1 MRARTGLLVPSGED
15 DRRFVFVIPWEDRY
29 YAGTTD
35 TAYQG
40 DLESP
45 AVEQAD
51 VDYVLGAVARS
62 FPDVNERCV
71 VASWAG
77 LRPLARGGDG
87 PTADLSRRHQI
98 YEEPAGLVTVT
109 GGKLTT
115 YRAMAEDVVDRIAPR
130 TKSRTPALPLGLTM
144 PLTEALA
151 RSARAAAAVG
161 LSEDEGRRFVHR
173 YGDDWQAAVALIRRT
188 AGARGAGRR
197 RRARARSRP
206 RARANTRDGADRRR
220 RERAAAAADDARSH
234 GSSAPGLRIPF
245 GSSARLTRRSSSS
258 PPAPSSR
265 SRNRAFSRP
274 TPWWCVSVP
283 PVSWQAATAS
293 SQAAR

>member
-1 MRARTGLLVPSGED
+1 VRARTGLLVPSGED

-40 DLESP
+40 DLEAP
-45 AVEQAD
+45 AVEQTD

-98 YEEPAGLVTVT
+98 YEEPAGLLTVT

-130 TKSRTPALPLGLTM
+130 TKSRTPGLPLGLTM
-144 PLTEALA
+144 PLTEAFA
-151 RSARAAAAVG
+151 RAARAAAAVG
-161 LSEDEGRRFVHR
+161 LSEDAGRRFVHR
-173 YGDDWQAAVALIRRT
+173 YGDDWQVAVALIKDRPELAAPIADDGPALGVDSELARTRELALTDADVIERRLRLTTLGVT
-188 AGARGAGRR
+188 ATARG
-197 RRARARSRP
+197 S
-206 RARANTRDGADRRR
+206 DGASSV
-220 RERAAAAADDARSH
+220 AAA
-234 GSSAPGLRIPF
+234 
-245 GSSARLTRRSSSS
+245 RL
-258 PPAPSSR
+258 PSSR
-265 SRNRAFSRP
+265 
-274 TPWWCVSVP
+274 
-283 PVSWQAATAS
+283 
-293 SQAAR
+293 